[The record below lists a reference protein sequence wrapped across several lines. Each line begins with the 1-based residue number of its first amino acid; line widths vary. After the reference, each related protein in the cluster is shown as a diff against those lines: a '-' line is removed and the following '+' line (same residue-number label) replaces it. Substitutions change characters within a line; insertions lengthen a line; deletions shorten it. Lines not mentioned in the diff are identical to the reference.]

1 MDSYYECLRC
11 QYKTHYKND
20 MKRHLD
26 RKTKCKRSI
35 ESLKN
40 NNYNDEE
47 IYNKSLKII
56 NNKKNNKMIYCKICS
71 KKFSRTDSLER
82 HEKIYCKKDI
92 INITN
97 NENIINNKNIVI
109 NQQNFIIINNKDINI
124 KPFDEDWNVEHINTY
139 FVKHLLLS
147 NEKFT
152 DLLSEILKNDKN
164 LNVIVD
170 KSSET
175 GLVYKNNVDMY
186 VEMQKKEII
195 DQSMYKLNNQIE
207 KYYNDF
213 FTNIKE
219 HLKNAMNIEK
229 KITTSKFNKYF
240 NDKTINKNVINILSN
255 IFENRKN
262 EAVITANTILNTEL
276 TGY

>member
-1 MDSYYECLRC
+1 
-11 QYKTHYKND
+11 

-26 RKTKCKRSI
+26 RKNKCKRSI

-47 IYNKSLKII
+47 IYDNSLKII
-56 NNKKNNKMIYCKICS
+56 SNNNNKNNKNICCNICS

-82 HEKIYCKKDI
+82 HQKKYCKKDI
-92 INITN
+92 INIVHNENITTN
-97 NENIINNKNIVI
+97 NENFIKNKNIII
-109 NQQNFIIINNKDINI
+109 NQQNFIIINNKDVNI

-152 DLLSEILKNDKN
+152 DLLSEILKNDEN

-170 KSSET
+170 KSSEI

-213 FTNIKE
+213 FSNIKE
-219 HLKNAMNIEK
+219 HLISAMNTEK
-229 KITTSKFNKYF
+229 NLSNSKYNKYI
-240 NDKTINKNVINILSN
+240 NDKSINKNVSDILSN
-255 IFENRKN
+255 IFENRKK
-262 EAVITANTILNTEL
+262 EAVITANNVLNTQL